1 MSEAKLDHDAAVKKL
16 GKLISD
22 IQYAM
27 LTTAEPD
34 GTLRSRPM
42 ATHFNH
48 NSKEFDGTLWFFTKD
63 HSPKVDEVQ
72 QDHHVG
78 ISFASPEQSTY
89 VSVSGM
95 ATLVKDRKKN
105 EELWTDKYI
114 AWFPK
119 GLDEPE
125 LALLK
130 VTVDKA
136 EYWDTPSS
144 TVAHITGFVKATLT
158 GKPHHAGDHDKIEM

>member
-1 MSEAKLDHDAAVKKL
+1 MSEAKLDHDKAVKKL

-22 IQYAM
+22 VQFAM

-42 ATHFNH
+42 ATHTNH
-48 NSKEFDGTLWFFTKD
+48 NAEFDGTLWFFTKGE
-63 HSPKVDEVQ
+63 SPKVGEVKQDE
-72 QDHHVG
+72 HVNL
-78 ISFASPEQSTY
+78 SFSSPEQSTY
-89 VSVSGM
+89 VSVSGT
-95 ATLVKDRKKN
+95 ATLVRDKGKAK
-105 EELWTDKYI
+105 ELWDPKYI

-119 GLDEPE
+119 GLDEPD

-130 VTVDKA
+130 VDVSKA

-144 TVAHITGFVKATLT
+144 TVAHAVGIVKALIT

>member
-1 MSEAKLDHDAAVKKL
+1 MSEEKQDHAAAMKKL
-16 GKLISD
+16 GELISD
-22 IQYAM
+22 IQFAM

-34 GTLRSRPM
+34 GSLRSRPM

-63 HSPKVDEVQ
+63 HSPKVDEVNK
-72 QDHHVG
+72 DHHVG
-78 ISFASPEQSTY
+78 VSFSSPEQSTY

-95 ATLVKDRKKN
+95 ATLVKDKAKN
-105 EELWTDKYI
+105 AELWDKKYI

-119 GLDEPE
+119 GLDDPE
-125 LALLK
+125 LSLLK

-144 TVAHITGFVKATLT
+144 TVAHLVGFVKASIT
-158 GKPHHAGDHDKIEM
+158 GKPHHAGDHDKITV